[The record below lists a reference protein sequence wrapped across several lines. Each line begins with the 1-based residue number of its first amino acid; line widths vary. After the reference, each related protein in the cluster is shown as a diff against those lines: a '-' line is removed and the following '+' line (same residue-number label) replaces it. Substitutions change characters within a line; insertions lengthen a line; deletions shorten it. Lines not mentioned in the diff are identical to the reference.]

1 MCGGDWDCHLRCHA
15 GQRPFMCAECPK
27 KFRNSNQ
34 LEIVQKKETQSH
46 VSLISVI
53 YVKNIMKIPT
63 ILLNIRKR
71 SMENQKICLVRSVVK
86 YLSIGAG

>member
-1 MCGGDWDCHLRCHA
+1 MGVIGTVISDVTLVKDPSCVLNV
-15 GQRPFMCAECPK
+15 P
-27 KFRNSNQ
+27 RNS
-34 LEIVQKKETQSH
+34 ETVISWRYRRKKH
-46 VSLISVI
+46 KAMYDVCLISVI
-53 YVKNIMKIPT
+53 YVENIMKIPT

>member
-1 MCGGDWDCHLRCHA
+1 MCGGDWDGHLRCHA

-34 LEIVQKKETQSH
+34 LEIQKKETH

-53 YVKNIMKIPT
+53 YVENIMKIPT
-63 ILLNIRKR
+63 ILLNIRKC

>member
-1 MCGGDWDCHLRCHA
+1 MCGGDWDGHLRRHA

-34 LEIVQKKETQSH
+34 LEIQKKETQSH

-53 YVKNIMKIPT
+53 YVENIMKIPT

-86 YLSIGAG
+86 YKESH

>member
-1 MCGGDWDCHLRCHA
+1 MCGGDWDGHLRRHA

-34 LEIVQKKETQSH
+34 LEIQKKETQSH

-53 YVKNIMKIPT
+53 YVENIMKIPT
-63 ILLNIRKR
+63 ILLNIRKC